1 MVTYLINGRK
11 ETFENEADAQAYIK
25 ALGPG
30 NDVELLTEG
39 PSSDDKKTDDWE
51 TDGFVIGEDENKVF
65 PTDAAEGADVVS
77 ETPAQD
83 TELTSED
90 GSSDSQTEFQGG
102 QLDQVVLSNFKDK
115 EKPGRELVNA
125 DVWEETFSGYGDT
138 AVRALETQFK
148 GLDEY
153 TVESDN
159 RGGKYDN
166 PEFSTIVTHTD
177 PDTQEQTTFELQTLA
192 ERGGTTKKSKGKGKE
207 FADFVA
213 NTMSPQDA
221 ATLRVKGK
229 NFQDS
234 PIVQS
239 LQATKEEAEASIGS
253 LEDVFAPTTE
263 LVKTGKGQTMEL
275 VVQPYEKEIK
285 ENTEKY
291 LRTHTPMSYEGAET
305 QVKANMYSKMLA
317 DERLNLITKKREE
330 FLSENP
336 EFRDEFTVFG
346 NLKNS
351 KLVTEYQDNTLLAKS
366 LSNDLGNMSRS
377 HDQLDSF
384 KKDPSKPVVIDGVQW
399 GGNEE
404 EIIGTWNK
412 IPITQAN
419 YDQLTSMQT
428 NYNATYKTY
437 SDTIAKNA
445 SIADKMPEAFAM
457 SKANSLNYSLAEK
470 AFSTFGWGIA
480 DIVTGA
486 GYAVTALGTGVGS
499 IIGGAAAAAT
509 MGEDAPS
516 VDDIYDTS
524 MKSVDAI
531 ANKYSKAKD
540 ASKRGYVRDVSVDD
554 GFSSPKNFGKFV
566 LQEASTQGPIVV
578 AMMATGGYGALTVGM
593 YTGGQAGMEMA
604 FEDALMGKETKRV
617 NQFLTMAG
625 IGLANALPTQLT
637 TVPILRKAKKQFFE
651 STKFGTEG
659 AKQYALGTKDFI
671 KSQYKDIVN
680 DVLLENVG
688 EITTNFAENAIYG
701 NDPYENIK
709 HVAIS
714 SSGFSFV
721 FSALPFFKGV
731 AARSMAAKADIEQLS
746 SYADAALK
754 AEKSLKNHRAAM
766 EGLEGDLLINAR
778 KTDQILFQVYV
789 DANKASNEKAAE
801 LLEKPLNGVTKDGSE
816 TFAQLQTDA
825 AKLKREIAILS
836 NSTNADQ
843 SVIDQKIEKFAN
855 LKAAQELY
863 IGSGYRN
870 EFVLMQ
876 ATKPDVYNKYI
887 SDARTKLER
896 ENPGKIYSSKDNQ
909 VELAATREY
918 NIDQSRKRAKQNK
931 KINPNLQVFETRD
944 EAMDYIDEREDLS
957 ESTKEKVITSI
968 ETGSA
973 GASVKTQDG
982 GTLPYVIIE
991 AEADNNKQFVQEHEL
1006 GHGNMELI
1014 FKGKDRS
1021 KLLEIGNQVRE
1032 WLKINNP
1039 SLSARMETA
1048 MQGYEKSASYDKTD
1062 VAEEALMEF
1071 FEMVNENR
1079 IDLTS
1084 SKNVPLNGMMAA
1096 MIQDA
1101 VGTDVYDYNFRG
1113 VDDFAAFAVKL
1124 AKGIRN
1130 GDIDIARLKETISKV
1145 KTTEK
1150 SSKKKAEVKESMSPK
1165 MRKLLDR
1172 KEATEDN
1179 PYLDPEERDN
1189 KLQGINQQINEL
1201 KDIEAAQNKSIG
1213 NKAKPS
1219 GPMTLEE
1226 ADAAYEDALDAWED
1240 APDNDAL
1247 LEEVEKALKEV
1258 EAAKNRFD
1266 AGEEVTPEIT
1276 PEDKPTEKKVREKKE
1291 RSKKKYSLTDDAKA
1305 KIEPLI
1311 EEAQSMNKE
1320 LSAREKETDAAKIA
1334 KIEAK
1339 PESEMTRTEKALAVK
1354 KIKDNPTRT
1363 AKPAKLQRTETEI
1376 LDRLEKPIGKAVT
1389 FFTKLLYDKIPKEAA
1404 AVIGGRDV
1412 YKDAAKARI
1421 ASMVINEFKKTTINR
1436 KGEETINDV
1445 EDLIFN
1451 RGGLRLLTLA
1461 TDLGVASA
1469 SEGISQQF
1477 DDVSNNIGTEDTMF
1491 DEGGIQMSV
1500 EGKFKIS
1507 SLLASSGRY
1516 KQAMDASVEF
1526 WKANKGNSP
1535 VESFSKLPGFT
1546 AEVLAEMFDIPVGIF
1561 DKRISRSPN
1570 LNKETYKKAMDAIT
1584 KPYAV
1589 FKLTKDGITIE
1600 ERREIDTAE
1609 AFTKEMQSKGF
1620 EVERVADQNMLQTLF
1635 KFLPQL
1641 SAEDYKYLIDGSK
1654 GRSKGKSTGVPN
1666 NVVKLA
1672 FSNIQRNT
1680 TGVGNKSGNLRRLT
1694 YKEVLDGIGGFVDTD
1709 GKAKIKIG
1717 ITGRSPE
1724 GQTFIGV
1731 MRTLNRM
1738 VSNELSRSAAVGL
1751 DPMTI
1756 KDIAAGKNVLM
1767 ESKKLDLSKIT
1778 IITPELGVAFD
1789 AWFKGKKDPSS
1800 VKQLEMVSK
1809 LAGKILGG
1817 KGRKIFNAELAYSFD
1832 KLGSDATLEDVRNKL
1847 GDAWGKVYKWLYR
1860 DQGFQKAVGNLNES
1874 STKEDVRQFLQA
1886 FSRAWRNDSYQKVST
1901 NEQMVNLLKDQGVD
1915 FEGLGFELEKRGNKG
1930 YIYEVIDGKRD
1941 FVNNPTTI
1949 LEIKNKAF
1957 DRIQAYGLDSINEVQ
1972 KLQKVVLDVIDTA
1985 LTVDDAIAAIEA
1997 MSIGQMGTLRRI
2009 SYLRNV
2015 YKSDGSLVLE
2025 HVTSL
2030 AVIKDTLKE
2039 YARGNVKDIQAFLD
2053 GLYLDV
2059 IPKEID
2065 DLLAKV
2071 GDEARYTPKIKALL
2085 NKYKLKSFDVVSER
2099 NSLKESKRA
2108 EDVRLATNL
2117 AMDRNSDA
2125 KRKGIS
2131 VLDFDDTLARTAS
2144 QVLYTLPN
2152 GKKGKLT
2159 AEQFAKDGDRM
2170 TKEGVEWDFSE
2181 FSKVV
2186 DGKKGPLF
2194 EKTKKLVSK
2203 FGNENVFILTARPAN
2218 SKYAIHE
2225 FLSGLGLDI
2234 PLQNITGLAD
2244 SNPQAKGDWITSKA
2258 AEGYNDFFFADDHIK
2273 NVMAVKEA
2281 LNIDGVKSKVEQ
2293 AIVKESKK
2301 LKKQYSVIIAKRRGG
2316 GTITDAEI
2324 NSGYIERQIDL
2335 SFLYMDNAVQGEQ
2348 IGATD
2353 LTKAK
2358 KMALHFLANSHIRF
2372 PEDGY
2377 KIVDALHVAAQNKID
2392 PFTFKNVDELLA
2404 SYDLVPKAKRVN
2416 PDKVKEFSNKTD
2428 VPNSDIS
2435 IYDVDFT
2442 EAGQKAVRNAVDT
2455 NWGKKSNPWCVVAW
2469 REEYTKEQNAELD
2482 DYYDNRRPINVVESI
2497 ELNQRIEGG
2506 KTIKQYASQAPLLN
2520 IDSDLSQEEMAK
2532 LVEGGE
2538 RPGFILI
2545 QDFEFTDVNEDTGED
2560 MASLNQV
2567 WYKLKDP
2574 NQTKEQFY
2582 AEGAIQWP
2590 TLPDFG
2596 TIPKILNADAWKWY
2610 GEPEAGA
2617 KESLGGWKIA
2627 FKGGKLLSLR
2637 NGGGRHQNWWDRM
2650 DRPTKDLAIESTR
2663 NSSTTINIKTG
2674 KTKFNKTPI
2683 IKESKKLDKT
2693 INNIVDAETII
2704 DKAPKSKGQPKYVK
2718 DLLDVFDMDGEGQ
2731 TLLDKA
2737 TRNLD
2742 LQWNDLYSGV
2752 TGVDPD
2758 IEFNEVE
2765 AQKLGDQ
2772 VSKGFRS
2779 RLKSIMRGYL
2789 VESGADD
2796 FLGLLY
2802 RTLPKGKQGEAM
2814 MRLYEENL
2822 LKPFAIASREIE
2834 KARIKM
2840 AKRYRDIKVNNGISD
2855 KVLNGKVT
2863 LKTESGKDITYT
2875 SEDAVRVYMW
2885 RKQGIKVPG
2894 LSEQNELDLAEHVKQ
2909 SDELYRFTLNLM
2921 AKTLPEEFANPSKN
2935 WVTGSLKT
2943 DYLEGI
2949 NKAKRK
2955 EALRFWSKGI
2965 ETIFSESNM
2974 NKLRVQHGTKYVAAL
2989 QNSIERMK
2997 TGRNSSQS
3005 LDSDTKVMLQF
3016 ISGAV
3021 GNIMFLNTRSA
3032 GLQLLS
3038 ATNFMAAGDNTWGKS
3053 LKTIFTKM
3061 PTLAKDY
3068 KMLMNTDFLLDRRNA
3083 LKMDVNDS
3091 DIARIAEGKGLQGK
3105 LARFLQ
3111 WGYVFTQAAD
3121 SRAIALGGAV
3131 YYRNAYDKLI
3141 KQGVDPKAAKEQ
3153 ALLETTEHAQS
3164 SQQSS
3169 RADKISKQ
3177 QASTSGRLMLA
3188 FANTPMQY
3196 NRLVQKSYLDLVN
3209 GRGSKGKNLY
3219 NIAYYGLV
3227 QNLLFT
3233 VAQGAMVSSVWG
3245 TLFGD
3250 DEEEDKLGYN
3260 DGVGVANGVLSSW
3273 LRGMGIWGNGLNAL
3287 KQTFMN
3293 IHKESKKKR
3302 PEYDVAAIKGLTSIM
3317 PAVGSKISKIYAT
3330 TKAIDYNK
3338 DFLFDV
3344 NEGNVFKNYAKMP
3357 GVVALGQTAALFN
3370 IPLDRAQR
3378 KIANMIDAVNY
3389 AQSDLTKTGGL
3400 LFGHS
3405 LWTLQSDEEKEADY
3419 EEQKARRK
3427 VIKKENKET
3436 EKKKDLTPGEI
3447 KRYDLKKLKKQEQ
3460 IDILKELGLFTK
3472 EISKLKKEADR
3483 IEAIIKYQNLKK
3495 RKDSLK

>member
-1 MVTYLINGRK
+1 MVKYLINGILN
-11 ETFENEADAQAYIK
+11 EFENQDEANEYLATLSSEDT
-25 ALGPG
+25 
-30 NDVELLTEG
+30 VELIQDPKTEEATVAEE
-39 PSSDDKKTDDWE
+39 KA
-51 TDGFVIGEDENKVF
+51 NKPLF
-65 PTDAAEGADVVS
+65 FTDAAEGADVVS

-83 TELTSED
+83 TESISED
-90 GSSDSQTEFQGG
+90 ASSGSRYVKFKSGTVVFENDYLENYAGTGSYPLTFDEYAASYKTTPKTTPAGADTQGG
-102 QLDQVVLSNFKDK
+102 DLETVRLAEFNDK
-115 EKPGRELVNA
+115 EKPGRDIANEN
-125 DVWEETFSGYGDT
+125 VWDKTFQGNGNT
-138 AVRALETQFK
+138 AVRAIETTLK
-148 GLDEY
+148 DSDEY
-153 TVESDN
+153 EISQGDGYYVA
-159 RGGKYDN
+159 GGKGKVF
-166 PEFSTIVTHTD
+166 ETVVTHIN
-177 PDTQEQTTFELQTLA
+177 PDTKKKTTFSLNTSG
-192 ERGGTTKKSKGKGKE
+192 ERGGNIIKPEGKGKE
-207 FADFVA
+207 FADFIA
-213 NTMSPQDA
+213 NTMNLQDA
-221 ATLRVKGK
+221 TTLKFKADNFANSDFIKGL
-229 NFQDS
+229 NDT
-234 PIVQS
+234 
-239 LQATKEEAEASIGS
+239 AREAYDAVGTQESF
-253 LEDVFAPTTE
+253 FAPVKTESRSDSRAGLDTTE
-263 LVKTGKGQTMEL
+263 RKLLIGAGTDEVIETVTYPFAE
-275 VVQPYEKEIK
+275 EIK
-285 ENTEKY
+285 IATDKILSQSANKEMTRAAAEKQAKADI
-291 LRTHTPMSYEGAET
+291 YEQAVT
-305 QVKANMYSKMLA
+305 DK
-317 DERLNLITKKREE
+317 RLDLIQMKREA
-330 FLSENP
+330 FLSANSQ
-336 EFRDEFTVFG
+336 FRDEFAAFD
-346 NLKNS
+346 NIKSS
-351 KLVTEYQDNTLLAKS
+351 KLVVDLQNNTLLLES
-366 LSNDLGNMSRS
+366 LNADLNKISDYS
-377 HDQLDSF
+377 DELESF
-384 KKDPSKPVVIDGVQW
+384 TKNPTKPMVIDGIEW
-399 GGNEE
+399 GSGGD
-404 EIIGTWNK
+404 IIGTWK
-412 IPITQAN
+412 GIPITQAN
-419 YDQLTSMQT
+419 YDQLNTIQSDF
-428 NYNATYKTY
+428 NAKFNIYNKLAK
-437 SDTIAKNA
+437 KNA
-445 SIADKMPEAFAM
+445 SIADKLPEQSA
-457 SKANSLNYSLAEK
+457 KGNANALIYSTVEK
-470 AFSTFGWGIA
+470 GLVNFGWGVS
-480 DIVTGA
+480 DVVTGA
-486 GYAVTALGTGVGS
+486 GYAVSTLTSGAQAVTVGMVSGLAGGPS
-499 IIGGAAAAAT
+499 IS
-509 MGEDAPS
+509 E
-516 VDDIYDTS
+516 IYDYNMS
-524 MKSVDAI
+524 AVD
-531 ANKYSKAKD
+531 KYSNMYTAAKNK
-540 ASKRGYVRDVSVDD
+540 SKGRYVRDTTLKE
-554 GFSSPKNFGKFV
+554 GFSSPKGFGKF
-566 LQEASTQGPIVV
+566 LMQEITGQAPILL
-578 AMMATGGYGALTVGM
+578 AMAATGGYGALAIGLS
-593 YTGGQAGMEMA
+593 TGGQAGMEMA
-604 FEDALMGKETKRV
+604 LEDAMSGKEVDRW
-617 NQFLTMAG
+617 NQFLTMSG
-625 IGLANALPTQLT
+625 IGLANAIPSQLT
-637 TVPILRKAKKQFFE
+637 TIPILGKARKSFF
-651 STKFGTEG
+651 SKTKFGVQG
-659 AKQYALGTKDFI
+659 AEQYALGVNEFI
-671 KSQYKDIVN
+671 KKEYKDVVS
-680 DVLLENVG
+680 DVLLENIG
-688 EITTNFAENAIYG
+688 EVATNFAENAIYG
-701 NDPYENIK
+701 NDLTENIG
-709 HVAIS
+709 HVAVS
-714 SSGFSFV
+714 STGFSFV
-721 FSALPFFKGV
+721 FSALPFFKGIR
-731 AARSMAAKADIEQLS
+731 ARQLASKADIEQLS
-746 SYADAALK
+746 SYADAVLKSENALK
-754 AEKSLKNHRAAM
+754 DHQSTMK
-766 EGLEGDLLINAR
+766 GLDKELLINAR
-778 KTDQILFQVYV
+778 KTEKILERAHR
-789 DANKASNEKAAE
+789 DAQKAAE
-801 LLEKPLNGVTKDGSE
+801 NKAKELLKKPLNGVTASGAAS
-816 TFAQLQTDA
+816 FARLQTDA
-825 AKLKREIAILS
+825 AKLKREIALLMDAKGD
-836 NSTNADQ
+836 NQ
-843 SVIDQKIEKFAN
+843 SLIDQKIEEFA
-855 LKAAQELY
+855 LIKASQELY

-870 EFVLMQ
+870 EFALMQ
-876 ATKPDVYNKYI
+876 QTNPDTYRSYI
-887 SDARTKLER
+887 VKGREKLER
-896 ENPGKIYSSKDNQ
+896 ENPGKMYSTKDNA
-909 VELAATREY
+909 VVLEATRAY
-918 NIDQSRKRAKQNK
+918 NIDQSRKRIEQNQ
-931 KINPNLQVFETRD
+931 KINPDLVVFETK
-944 EAMDYIDEREDLS
+944 EKAMDAIDVREDLS
-957 ESTKEKVITSI
+957 EATKERVINSI
-968 ETGSA
+968 ENGNA
-973 GASVKTQDG
+973 GASVVTEDGKTF
-982 GTLPYVIIE
+982 PYVVLESE
-991 AEADNNKQFVQEHEL
+991 AANHKMYVQEHEN
-1006 GHGNMELI
+1006 GHGTVGLI
-1014 FKGKDRS
+1014 FKEGKGAQ
-1021 KLLEIGNQVRE
+1021 LYELGTQIRE

-1039 SLSARMETA
+1039 SLSARMENA
-1048 MQGYEKSASYDKTD
+1048 MAGYEQDKNYND
-1062 VAEEALMEF
+1062 VAVAEEAFMEF
-1071 FEMVNENR
+1071 LEMVKEKR

-1084 SKNVPLNGMMAA
+1084 SKNVPLNGMMAQ
-1096 MIQDA
+1096 MIQDG

-1124 AKGIRN
+1124 AKGIAD
-1130 GDIDIARLKETISKV
+1130 GSIDVAKAKKVIEKIDVKDTPAKIAKAIASR
-1145 KTTEK
+1145 
-1150 SSKKKAEVKESMSPK
+1150 KKNAVDVKESMSPK

-1189 KLQGINQQINEL
+1189 KLQGISQQINEL
-1201 KDIEAAQNKSIG
+1201 KEAEAAQNKSIG
-1213 NKAKPS
+1213 GKAKPS

-1276 PEDKPTEKKVREKKE
+1276 PENKPTEKQVREKKE
-1291 RSKKKYSLTDDAKA
+1291 RSKKKYSLTDEAKT

-1311 EEAQSMNKE
+1311 EEAQAMNKE
-1320 LSAREKETDAAKIA
+1320 IAAKEQETDAAKIA

-1339 PESEMTRTEKALAVK
+1339 PESEMTRTDKAIAIK

-1363 AKPAKLQRTETEI
+1363 TKPAKLQRVEAEI
-1376 LDRLEKPIGKAVT
+1376 IDRLEKPIGKAVT

-1404 AVIGGRDV
+1404 AVIGGRDA
-1412 YKDAAKARI
+1412 YKSAAEARI
-1421 ASMVINEFKKTTINR
+1421 ISMVIKEFKKNTINR

-1461 TDLGVASA
+1461 TDLGVANA

-1477 DDVSNNIGTEDTMF
+1477 DNVSNNIGTEDTMF

-1507 SLLASSGRY
+1507 SLLASGGRY
-1516 KQAMDASVEF
+1516 KQAMNAAVEF
-1526 WKANKGNSP
+1526 WKTNKGNSP
-1535 VESFSKLPGFT
+1535 IENFKKLPGFT
-1546 AEVLAEMFDIPVGIF
+1546 AEVLAEMFDIPAGIF
-1561 DKRISRSPN
+1561 DKRIDRSPN
-1570 LNKETYKKAMDAIT
+1570 LNKENYRKAMEAIT

-1620 EVERVADQNMLQTLF
+1620 EVERVANQNMLQTLF

-1641 SAEDYKYLIDGSK
+1641 SAENYKYLIDGSK

-1680 TGVGNKSGNLRRLT
+1680 TGVGNKSGQLRRLT

-1709 GKAKIKIG
+1709 GKAKVKMG
-1717 ITGRSPE
+1717 INAKSPE

-1751 DPMTI
+1751 DPMTV

-1767 ESKKLDLSKIT
+1767 ESKKLDVSMIT
-1778 IITPELGVAFD
+1778 RLTPEMASKFNKWYD
-1789 AWFKGKKDPSS
+1789 SQKNPSS
-1800 VKQLEMVSK
+1800 IKQLRFLTEQ
-1809 LAGKILGG
+1809 GKQILGFTG
-1817 KGRKIFNAELAYSFD
+1817 NRLFKAELAHQFG
-1832 KLGSDATLEDVRNKL
+1832 KLKSDATLQQVRDSL
-1847 GDAWGKVYKWLYR
+1847 GKAWGKAYKWVYR
-1860 DQGFQKAVGNLNES
+1860 DQGFNKALDKLGEL

-1886 FSRAWRNDSYQKVST
+1886 YSRAWRNDNYQTVST
-1901 NEQMVNLLKDQGVD
+1901 NEQMVKLLKDQGVD
-1915 FEGLGFELEKRGNKG
+1915 FEGLGFELEKRGDKG
-1930 YIYEVIDGKRD
+1930 YVYETIDGKRD
-1941 FVNNPTTI
+1941 FVNNPTTL

-1957 DRIQAYGLDSINEVQ
+1957 DRIEAYGLDSIKEVQ

-2015 YKSDGSLVLE
+2015 YKSDGPLVLE

-2039 YARGNVKDIQAFLD
+2039 YARGNVKDIQGFLD

-2085 NKYKLKSFDVVSER
+2085 KKYKLKSFDVVSER

-2117 AMDRNSDA
+2117 AMDRKSDA

-2293 AIVKESKK
+2293 AIVKESK
-2301 LKKQYSVIIAKRRGG
+2301 
-2316 GTITDAEI
+2316 
-2324 NSGYIERQIDL
+2324 
-2335 SFLYMDNAVQGEQ
+2335 
-2348 IGATD
+2348 
-2353 LTKAK
+2353 
-2358 KMALHFLANSHIRF
+2358 
-2372 PEDGY
+2372 
-2377 KIVDALHVAAQNKID
+2377 
-2392 PFTFKNVDELLA
+2392 
-2404 SYDLVPKAKRVN
+2404 
-2416 PDKVKEFSNKTD
+2416 
-2428 VPNSDIS
+2428 
-2435 IYDVDFT
+2435 
-2442 EAGQKAVRNAVDT
+2442 
-2455 NWGKKSNPWCVVAW
+2455 
-2469 REEYTKEQNAELD
+2469 
-2482 DYYDNRRPINVVESI
+2482 
-2497 ELNQRIEGG
+2497 
-2506 KTIKQYASQAPLLN
+2506 SQ
-2520 IDSDLSQEEMAK
+2520 
-2532 LVEGGE
+2532 
-2538 RPGFILI
+2538 
-2545 QDFEFTDVNEDTGED
+2545 
-2560 MASLNQV
+2560 
-2567 WYKLKDP
+2567 
-2574 NQTKEQFY
+2574 
-2582 AEGAIQWP
+2582 
-2590 TLPDFG
+2590 
-2596 TIPKILNADAWKWY
+2596 
-2610 GEPEAGA
+2610 
-2617 KESLGGWKIA
+2617 
-2627 FKGGKLLSLR
+2627 
-2637 NGGGRHQNWWDRM
+2637 
-2650 DRPTKDLAIESTR
+2650 
-2663 NSSTTINIKTG
+2663 
-2674 KTKFNKTPI
+2674 
-2683 IKESKKLDKT
+2683 
-2693 INNIVDAETII
+2693 
-2704 DKAPKSKGQPKYVK
+2704 GQPKYIK

-2737 TRNLD
+2737 TKQLD
-2742 LQWNDLYSGV
+2742 LQWNDLYSEV

-2885 RKQGIKVPG
+2885 RKQGIEVPG

-2921 AKTLPEEFANPSKN
+2921 AKTLPEEFADPSKN

-3038 ATNFMAAGDNTWGKS
+3038 ATNFMNAGDNTWGKS
-3053 LKTIFTKM
+3053 LKTMFTKL

-3153 ALLETTEHAQS
+3153 ALLETTEHAQN

-3196 NRLVQKSYLDLVN
+3196 NRLVQKAYLDLVN
-3209 GRGSKGKNLY
+3209 GRGNKGKNLY
-3219 NIAYYGLV
+3219 NIAYYGLA

-3233 VAQGAMVSSVWG
+3233 VAQGAMLTAVYG

-3250 DEEEDKLGYN
+3250 DEEEDKLDYN
-3260 DGVGVANGVLSSW
+3260 KKVGIANGVLSSW

-3378 KIANMIDAVNY
+3378 KLANLIDAVNY

-3405 LWTLQSDEEKEADY
+3405 LWTLQSEAEKEASY

-3427 VIKKENKET
+3427 LIKKEKKLEEET
-3436 EKKKDLTPGEI
+3436 KDLNPTELR
-3447 KRYDLKKLKKQEQ
+3447 RYDLKALRKQEQ
-3460 IDILKELGLFTK
+3460 IDILFNKYKLSKKQINKLTK
-3472 EISKLKKEADR
+3472 EEDR
-3483 IEAIIKYQNLKK
+3483 INKIMSLEALEKSKK

>member
-1 MVTYLINGRK
+1 MVTYLINGKK

-30 NDVELLTEG
+30 VDAQLVAQG
-39 PSSDDKKTDDWE
+39 PSDKTEMNDDWE
-51 TDGFVIGEDENKVF
+51 TDDFTTGKDLEKVF

-90 GSSDSQTEFQGG
+90 GSSVLQDEFQGG

-115 EKPGRELVNA
+115 EKPGREIVNA
-125 DVWEETFSGYGDT
+125 DVWEETFNGYGDT

-153 TVESDN
+153 TVDSGN
-159 RGGKYDN
+159 RGGKSGD
-166 PEFSTIVTHTD
+166 PKFSTIVTHTD
-177 PDTQEQTTFELQTLA
+177 PDTKEQTTFELQTLA

-213 NTMSPQDA
+213 NTMSQQDA

-234 PIVQS
+234 PIVQG

-366 LSNDLGNMSRS
+366 LSNDLDSMSRS
-377 HDQLDSF
+377 HNQLDSF

-399 GGNEE
+399 GGNAG

-419 YDQLTSMQT
+419 YDQLTSMQA
-428 NYNATYKTY
+428 NYNATYETY
-437 SDTIAKNA
+437 SNTVAKNA

-480 DIVTGA
+480 DIVTGT

-499 IIGGAAAAAT
+499 IIGGTAAAAT

-516 VDDIYDTS
+516 VEDIYDTS

-604 FEDALMGKETKRV
+604 FENALTGKDTKRV
-617 NQFLTMAG
+617 DQFLTMAG

-714 SSGFSFV
+714 STGFSFV

-778 KTDQILFQVYV
+778 KTDQILFQVYA

-801 LLEKPLNGVTKDGSE
+801 LLKKPLNGVTKDGSE
-816 TFAQLQTDA
+816 TFAQLQTNA

-843 SVIDQKIEKFAN
+843 SVIDQKIEEFAN

-876 ATKPDVYNKYI
+876 TTKPDVYNKYI
-887 SDARTKLER
+887 SDARAKLER

-944 EAMDYIDEREDLS
+944 QAIDYIDGRDDLA
-957 ESTKEKVITSI
+957 ESTKERVITSI
-968 ETGSA
+968 ERGGA

-991 AEADNNKQFVQEHEL
+991 AEADNNKQFIQEHEL
-1006 GHGNMELI
+1006 GHGNMDLI

-1021 KLLEIGNQVRE
+1021 KLLEIGNQVRK
-1032 WLKINNP
+1032 WLKENNS

-1084 SKNVPLNGMMAA
+1084 SKNVPLNGMMAE

-1124 AKGIRN
+1124 AKGLRN

-1201 KDIEAAQNKSIG
+1201 KDAEAAQNKSISS
-1213 NKAKPS
+1213 KAKPS

-1266 AGEEVTPEIT
+1266 AGEEVTPEVT

-1363 AKPAKLQRTETEI
+1363 TKPAKLQRIETEI

-1404 AVIGGRDV
+1404 AVIGGRDA
-1412 YKDAAKARI
+1412 YKSAAQARI
-1421 ASMVINEFKKTTINR
+1421 TSMVINEFKKTTINR

-1477 DDVSNNIGTEDTMF
+1477 DNVSNNIGTEDTMF
-1491 DEGGIQMSV
+1491 DEGGLQMSV

-1507 SLLASSGRY
+1507 SLLASGARY
-1516 KQAMDASVEF
+1516 KQAMDAAVEF
-1526 WKANKGNSP
+1526 WKTNKGNSP

-1600 ERREIDTAE
+1600 ERTEIDTAE

-1672 FSNIQRNT
+1672 FDKIQRNT

-1709 GKAKIKIG
+1709 GKAKMKMG

-1789 AWFKGKKDPSS
+1789 KWFKGQKDPSS
-1800 VKQLEMVSK
+1800 IKQLEMVSK

-1817 KGRKIFNAELAYSFD
+1817 KGRKIFNAELAYNFD
-1832 KLGSDATLEDVRNKL
+1832 KLGADATLEDVRNKL

-1860 DQGFQKAVGNLNES
+1860 DQGFQKAVGNLNENS
-1874 STKEDVRQFLQA
+1874 NKEDVRQFLQA
-1886 FSRAWRNDSYQKVST
+1886 FSRAWRNDSYQEVST
-1901 NEQMVNLLKDQGVD
+1901 NEQMVKMLEGQGVD

-1930 YIYEVIDGKRD
+1930 YVYEVIDGKRD

-1997 MSIGQMGTLRRI
+1997 MSIGQMATLRRI

-2015 YKSDGSLVLE
+2015 YKSDGPTVLE

-2030 AVIKDTLKE
+2030 AIIKETLKE
-2039 YARGNVKDIQAFLD
+2039 YARGNVENIQEFLD

-2065 DLLAKV
+2065 DLLTKV
-2071 GDEARYTPKIKALL
+2071 GTEARYTPKIKELL
-2085 NKYKLKSFDVVSER
+2085 KKYKLKSFDVVGER

-2108 EDVRLATNL
+2108 ENAQLATDL
-2117 AMDRNSDA
+2117 AITRKSDA

-2194 EKTKKLVSK
+2194 EKTKNLVSK

-2301 LKKQYSVIIAKRRGG
+2301 LKRQYSAIIAKRRGG
-2316 GTITDAEI
+2316 GTITDAEV
-2324 NSGYIERQIDL
+2324 NSGYIEKQIDTA
-2335 SFLYMDNAVQGEQ
+2335 FFYMGNAVQQEQ

-2416 PDKVKEFSNKTD
+2416 PDEVKEFSNKTD

-2435 IYDVDFT
+2435 IYDVDST
-2442 EAGQKAVRNAVDT
+2442 KAGQKAVRNAVDT

-2469 REEYTKEQNAELD
+2469 NEDPAGYQNAAFDE
-2482 DYYDNRRPINVVESI
+2482 YYKNRRPLNVVESI
-2497 ELNQRIEGG
+2497 EFNQQVAGG
-2506 KTIKQYASQAPLLN
+2506 KTYKQYNSQARLMN
-2520 IDSDLSQEEMAK
+2520 IDSDLSQEEMAE

-2545 QDFEFTDVNEDTGED
+2545 QNFEYTDVDEDTGED
-2560 MASLNQV
+2560 LPSLNQV

-2574 NQTKEQFY
+2574 TQTKEQFY
-2582 AEGAIQWP
+2582 DSGAIHWP
-2590 TLPDFG
+2590 PMPDVG
-2596 TIPKILNADAWKWY
+2596 PIPKVLNNELWQMY
-2610 GEPEAGA
+2610 GKPKDG
-2617 KESLGGWKIA
+2617 SPGGWKIA
-2627 FKGGKLLSLR
+2627 FKDGKLLSLR
-2637 NGGGRHQNWWDRM
+2637 NEGSNEQNWWDRM
-2650 DRPTKDLAIESTR
+2650 DRPTIDLAIESTG
-2663 NSSTTINIKTG
+2663 NSFTTINTKTG
-2674 KTKFNKTPI
+2674 KTTFHKAKVV
-2683 IKESKKLDKT
+2683 KESKKLDRA
-2693 INNIVDAETII
+2693 INGIVDAETII
-2704 DKAPKSKGQPKYVK
+2704 DKTPKSKGQPKYIK
-2718 DLLDVFDMDGEGQ
+2718 DLLDVFDVDGEGQ

-2737 TRNLD
+2737 TRQLD
-2742 LQWNDLYSGV
+2742 LQWNDLYSEV

-2758 IEFNEVE
+2758 TTFNEVE
-2765 AQKLGDQ
+2765 AQKLGDE
-2772 VSKGFRS
+2772 VSKGIKS
-2779 RLKSIMRGYL
+2779 RAKAIARGYL

-2802 RTLPKGKQGEAM
+2802 RTLPKGKKGEAM

-2965 ETIFSESNM
+2965 ETIFSEDNI

-2997 TGRNSSQS
+2997 TGRNSTQS
-3005 LDSDTKVMLQF
+3005 LDSDTKAMLQF
-3016 ISGAV
+3016 IAGAV

-3053 LKTIFTKM
+3053 LKTMFTKM

-3177 QASTSGRLMLA
+3177 QASTGGRLMLA

-3196 NRLVQKSYLDLVN
+3196 NRLVQKAYLDLVN
-3209 GRGSKGKNLY
+3209 GRGNKGKNLY
-3219 NIAYYGLV
+3219 NIAYYGLA
-3227 QNLLFT
+3227 QNLLFA
-3233 VAQGAMVSSVWG
+3233 VAQGAMLTAVYG

-3250 DEEEDKLGYN
+3250 DEEEDKLDYN
-3260 DGVGVANGVLSSW
+3260 KKVGIANGVLSSW
-3273 LRGMGIWGNGLNAL
+3273 LRGMGIWGNALNAL

-3293 IHKESKKKR
+3293 VHAETKKKR
-3302 PEYDVAAIKGLTSIM
+3302 PEYDVAAIKGLTSII
-3317 PAVGSKISKIYAT
+3317 PAVGSKFSKIYT
-3330 TKAIDYNK
+3330 TTRAIDYNK

-3357 GVVALGQTAALFN
+3357 GVIILGQTAAFLN
-3370 IPLDRAQR
+3370 IPLDRAQ
-3378 KIANMIDAVNY
+3378 KKVANMIDAANY
-3389 AQSDLTKTGGL
+3389 AQSDLTRAGGL

-3419 EEQKARRK
+3419 QEQEDRRK
-3427 VIKKENKET
+3427 AIKKEKKFEEET
-3436 EKKKDLTPGEI
+3436 KDLNPTELR
-3447 KRYDLKKLKKQEQ
+3447 RYDLKKLTKAEQ
-3460 IDILKELGLFTK
+3460 VDILERLGRSSK
-3472 EISKLKKEADR
+3472 QISRLKKEADR
-3483 IEAIIKYQNLKK
+3483 IEAIIEYQNLKK
-3495 RKDSLK
+3495 RKNSLK

>member
-1 MVTYLINGRK
+1 
-11 ETFENEADAQAYIK
+11 
-25 ALGPG
+25 
-30 NDVELLTEG
+30 
-39 PSSDDKKTDDWE
+39 
-51 TDGFVIGEDENKVF
+51 
-65 PTDAAEGADVVS
+65 
-77 ETPAQD
+77 
-83 TELTSED
+83 
-90 GSSDSQTEFQGG
+90 
-102 QLDQVVLSNFKDK
+102 
-115 EKPGRELVNA
+115 
-125 DVWEETFSGYGDT
+125 
-138 AVRALETQFK
+138 
-148 GLDEY
+148 
-153 TVESDN
+153 
-159 RGGKYDN
+159 
-166 PEFSTIVTHTD
+166 
-177 PDTQEQTTFELQTLA
+177 
-192 ERGGTTKKSKGKGKE
+192 
-207 FADFVA
+207 
-213 NTMSPQDA
+213 
-221 ATLRVKGK
+221 
-229 NFQDS
+229 
-234 PIVQS
+234 
-239 LQATKEEAEASIGS
+239 
-253 LEDVFAPTTE
+253 
-263 LVKTGKGQTMEL
+263 
-275 VVQPYEKEIK
+275 
-285 ENTEKY
+285 
-291 LRTHTPMSYEGAET
+291 
-305 QVKANMYSKMLA
+305 
-317 DERLNLITKKREE
+317 
-330 FLSENP
+330 
-336 EFRDEFTVFG
+336 
-346 NLKNS
+346 
-351 KLVTEYQDNTLLAKS
+351 
-366 LSNDLGNMSRS
+366 
-377 HDQLDSF
+377 
-384 KKDPSKPVVIDGVQW
+384 
-399 GGNEE
+399 
-404 EIIGTWNK
+404 
-412 IPITQAN
+412 
-419 YDQLTSMQT
+419 
-428 NYNATYKTY
+428 
-437 SDTIAKNA
+437 
-445 SIADKMPEAFAM
+445 
-457 SKANSLNYSLAEK
+457 
-470 AFSTFGWGIA
+470 
-480 DIVTGA
+480 
-486 GYAVTALGTGVGS
+486 
-499 IIGGAAAAAT
+499 
-509 MGEDAPS
+509 
-516 VDDIYDTS
+516 
-524 MKSVDAI
+524 
-531 ANKYSKAKD
+531 
-540 ASKRGYVRDVSVDD
+540 
-554 GFSSPKNFGKFV
+554 
-566 LQEASTQGPIVV
+566 
-578 AMMATGGYGALTVGM
+578 
-593 YTGGQAGMEMA
+593 
-604 FEDALMGKETKRV
+604 
-617 NQFLTMAG
+617 
-625 IGLANALPTQLT
+625 
-637 TVPILRKAKKQFFE
+637 
-651 STKFGTEG
+651 
-659 AKQYALGTKDFI
+659 
-671 KSQYKDIVN
+671 
-680 DVLLENVG
+680 
-688 EITTNFAENAIYG
+688 
-701 NDPYENIK
+701 
-709 HVAIS
+709 
-714 SSGFSFV
+714 
-721 FSALPFFKGV
+721 
-731 AARSMAAKADIEQLS
+731 
-746 SYADAALK
+746 
-754 AEKSLKNHRAAM
+754 
-766 EGLEGDLLINAR
+766 
-778 KTDQILFQVYV
+778 
-789 DANKASNEKAAE
+789 
-801 LLEKPLNGVTKDGSE
+801 
-816 TFAQLQTDA
+816 
-825 AKLKREIAILS
+825 
-836 NSTNADQ
+836 
-843 SVIDQKIEKFAN
+843 
-855 LKAAQELY
+855 
-863 IGSGYRN
+863 
-870 EFVLMQ
+870 
-876 ATKPDVYNKYI
+876 
-887 SDARTKLER
+887 
-896 ENPGKIYSSKDNQ
+896 
-909 VELAATREY
+909 
-918 NIDQSRKRAKQNK
+918 
-931 KINPNLQVFETRD
+931 
-944 EAMDYIDEREDLS
+944 
-957 ESTKEKVITSI
+957 
-968 ETGSA
+968 
-973 GASVKTQDG
+973 
-982 GTLPYVIIE
+982 
-991 AEADNNKQFVQEHEL
+991 
-1006 GHGNMELI
+1006 
-1014 FKGKDRS
+1014 
-1021 KLLEIGNQVRE
+1021 
-1032 WLKINNP
+1032 
-1039 SLSARMETA
+1039 
-1048 MQGYEKSASYDKTD
+1048 
-1062 VAEEALMEF
+1062 
-1071 FEMVNENR
+1071 
-1079 IDLTS
+1079 
-1084 SKNVPLNGMMAA
+1084 
-1096 MIQDA
+1096 
-1101 VGTDVYDYNFRG
+1101 
-1113 VDDFAAFAVKL
+1113 
-1124 AKGIRN
+1124 
-1130 GDIDIARLKETISKV
+1130 
-1145 KTTEK
+1145 
-1150 SSKKKAEVKESMSPK
+1150 
-1165 MRKLLDR
+1165 
-1172 KEATEDN
+1172 
-1179 PYLDPEERDN
+1179 
-1189 KLQGINQQINEL
+1189 
-1201 KDIEAAQNKSIG
+1201 
-1213 NKAKPS
+1213 
-1219 GPMTLEE
+1219 
-1226 ADAAYEDALDAWED
+1226 AYEDALDAWED

-1266 AGEEVTPEIT
+1266 AGEEVTPEVT
-1276 PEDKPTEKKVREKKE
+1276 PENKPTEKQVREKKE
-1291 RSKKKYSLTDDAKA
+1291 RSKKKYSLTDEAKT

-1311 EEAQSMNKE
+1311 EEAQAMNKE
-1320 LSAREKETDAAKIA
+1320 IAAKEQETDAAKIA

-1339 PESEMTRTEKALAVK
+1339 PESEMTRTDKAIAIK

-1363 AKPAKLQRTETEI
+1363 TKPAKLQRVEAEI
-1376 LDRLEKPIGKAVT
+1376 IDRLEKPIGKAVT

-1404 AVIGGRDV
+1404 AVIGGRDA
-1412 YKDAAKARI
+1412 YKSAAQARI
-1421 ASMVINEFKKTTINR
+1421 TSMVINEFKKNTINR

-1477 DDVSNNIGTEDTMF
+1477 DNVSNNIGTEDTMF

-1516 KQAMDASVEF
+1516 KQAMDAAVEF
-1526 WKANKGNSP
+1526 WKTNKGNSP
-1535 VESFSKLPGFT
+1535 IENFKKLPGFT

-1589 FKLTKDGITIE
+1589 FKITKEGITIE

-1654 GRSKGKSTGVPN
+1654 GRSKGKSTGVPT

-1672 FSNIQRNT
+1672 FNKIQRNT

-1709 GKAKIKIG
+1709 GKSKIKMG

-1751 DPMTI
+1751 DPMTV

-1767 ESKKLDLSKIT
+1767 ESKKLDVSMIT
-1778 IITPELGVAFD
+1778 RLTPEMAFEFNKWYD
-1789 AWFKGKKDPSS
+1789 SQKNPSS
-1800 VKQLEMVSK
+1800 IKQLQF
-1809 LAGKILGG
+1809 LAEQGEGILGFLG
-1817 KGRKIFNAELAYSFD
+1817 NRLFKAELANQFG
-1832 KLGSDATLEDVRNKL
+1832 KLESDATLQQVRDSL
-1847 GDAWGKVYKWLYR
+1847 GKAWGKAYKWVYR
-1860 DQGFQKAVGNLNES
+1860 DQGFNKALDKLGDF
-1874 STKEDVRQFLQA
+1874 STKEDVRRFLQA
-1886 FSRAWRNDSYQKVST
+1886 YSRAWRNDNYQKVPT
-1901 NEQMVNLLKDQGVD
+1901 NEQMVKLLKDQGVD
-1915 FEGLGFELEKRGNKG
+1915 FEGLGFELEKRGDKG
-1930 YIYEVIDGKRD
+1930 YVYETIDGKRD
-1941 FVNNPTTI
+1941 FVNNPTTL

-1957 DRIQAYGLDSINEVQ
+1957 DRIEAYGLDSIKEVQ
-1972 KLQKVVLDVIDTA
+1972 KLQDVVLDVIDNS

-2015 YKSDGSLVLE
+2015 YKSDGPLVLE

-2039 YARGNVKDIQAFLD
+2039 YARGNVENIQEFLD

-2065 DLLAKV
+2065 DLLTKI

-2085 NKYKLKSFDVVSER
+2085 KKYKLKSFDVVGER
-2099 NSLKESKRA
+2099 KSLKESKRA

-2117 AMDRNSDA
+2117 AMDRKSDA

-2194 EKTKKLVSK
+2194 EKTKDIVAK

-2218 SKYAIHE
+2218 SKYAIRE

-2258 AEGYNDFFFADDHIK
+2258 AEGYNDFFFADDHVK
-2273 NVMAVKEA
+2273 NVASVDKAIKKANVK
-2281 LNIDGVKSKVEQ
+2281 G
-2293 AIVKESKK
+2293 
-2301 LKKQYSVIIAKRRGG
+2301 
-2316 GTITDAEI
+2316 
-2324 NSGYIERQIDL
+2324 
-2335 SFLYMDNAVQGEQ
+2335 
-2348 IGATD
+2348 
-2353 LTKAK
+2353 
-2358 KMALHFLANSHIRF
+2358 
-2372 PEDGY
+2372 
-2377 KIVDALHVAAQNKID
+2377 
-2392 PFTFKNVDELLA
+2392 
-2404 SYDLVPKAKRVN
+2404 
-2416 PDKVKEFSNKTD
+2416 KT
-2428 VPNSDIS
+2428 
-2435 IYDVDFT
+2435 
-2442 EAGQKAVRNAVDT
+2442 
-2455 NWGKKSNPWCVVAW
+2455 VVA
-2469 REEYTKEQNAELD
+2469 
-2482 DYYDNRRPINVVESI
+2482 
-2497 ELNQRIEGG
+2497 
-2506 KTIKQYASQAPLLN
+2506 
-2520 IDSDLSQEEMAK
+2520 
-2532 LVEGGE
+2532 
-2538 RPGFILI
+2538 
-2545 QDFEFTDVNEDTGED
+2545 
-2560 MASLNQV
+2560 
-2567 WYKLKDP
+2567 DP
-2574 NQTKEQFY
+2574 NIKY
-2582 AEGAIQWP
+2582 
-2590 TLPDFG
+2590 
-2596 TIPKILNADAWKWY
+2596 
-2610 GEPEAGA
+2610 
-2617 KESLGGWKIA
+2617 SL
-2627 FKGGKLLSLR
+2627 
-2637 NGGGRHQNWWDRM
+2637 
-2650 DRPTKDLAIESTR
+2650 
-2663 NSSTTINIKTG
+2663 KT
-2674 KTKFNKTPI
+2674 
-2683 IKESKKLDKT
+2683 
-2693 INNIVDAETII
+2693 
-2704 DKAPKSKGQPKYVK
+2704 KGQPKLIK

-2737 TRNLD
+2737 TKNLD
-2742 LQWNDLYSGV
+2742 LQWNDLYGEV

-2772 VSKGFRS
+2772 VSKGVRS

-2885 RKQGIKVPG
+2885 RKQGIEVPG
-2894 LSEQNELDLAEHVKQ
+2894 LSEQNELDLAEHVKE

-2921 AKTLPEEFANPSKN
+2921 AKTLPEEFSDPSKN

-2997 TGRNSSQS
+2997 TGRNSTQS
-3005 LDSDTKVMLQF
+3005 LDSDTKIMLQF

-3038 ATNFMAAGDNTWGKS
+3038 ATNFMNAGDNTWGKS
-3053 LKTIFTKM
+3053 LKTMFTKI

-3153 ALLETTEHAQS
+3153 ALLETTEHAQN

-3196 NRLVQKSYLDLVN
+3196 NRLVQKAYLDLVN
-3209 GRGSKGKNLY
+3209 GRGSKAKNLY
-3219 NIAYYGLV
+3219 NIAYYGLA

-3233 VAQGAMVSSVWG
+3233 VAQGAMLTAVYG

-3250 DEEEDKLGYN
+3250 DEEEDKLDY
-3260 DGVGVANGVLSSW
+3260 DKKVGIANGVLSSW

-3338 DFLFDV
+3338 NFLFDV

-3378 KIANMIDAVNY
+3378 KIANLIDAVNY

-3405 LWTLQSDEEKEADY
+3405 LWTLQSDAEKEADY

-3427 VIKKENKET
+3427 VIKKEIKET
-3436 EKKKDLTPGEI
+3436 ENKKDLTPGEI
-3447 KRYDLKKLKKQEQ
+3447 RRYDLKKLNKAEQ
-3460 IDILKELGLFTK
+3460 VDILKGLGLFTND
-3472 EISKLKKEADR
+3472 IRKLKKEADR
-3483 IEAIIKYQNLKK
+3483 IEAIIKYQNKKK